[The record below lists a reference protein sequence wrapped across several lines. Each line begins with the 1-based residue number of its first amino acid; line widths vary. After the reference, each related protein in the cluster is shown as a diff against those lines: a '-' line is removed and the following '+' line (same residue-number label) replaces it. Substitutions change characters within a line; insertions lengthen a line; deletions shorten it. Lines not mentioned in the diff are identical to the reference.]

1 MEQKQKFFLKS
12 ATILKYLITDDD
24 ETDTLITCK
33 SSEIDLITT
42 DFDVHKALASV
53 KEDDK
58 FNLNKLKKLFE
69 VVEIISY
76 VQLKNQRKP
85 IIKQED
91 VEKIRKLALG
101 VNQNDWKEK

>member
-1 MEQKQKFFLKS
+1 MEQKQKFFVKPE
-12 ATILKYLITDDD
+12 TILKYLITDDD
-24 ETDTLITCK
+24 ATDTLITCK
-33 SSEIDLITT
+33 SSQVSLLTT

-58 FNLNKLKKLFE
+58 FNFNKLKKLFE
-69 VVEIISY
+69 AVEIISY